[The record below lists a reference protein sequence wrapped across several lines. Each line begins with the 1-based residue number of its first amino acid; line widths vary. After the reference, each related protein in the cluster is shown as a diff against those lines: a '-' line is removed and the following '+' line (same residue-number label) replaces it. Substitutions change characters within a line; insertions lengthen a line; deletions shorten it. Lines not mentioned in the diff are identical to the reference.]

1 MRNKRYHRG
10 FTIVEMLIA
19 LAITAILLTAIA
31 VAFNASIINY
41 NENQNIF
48 KAINQ
53 ARQALSRITTE
64 VRTGIVNPNNI
75 SATSCE
81 VWCDDNS
88 TVPYHTYYLVPYM
101 DDNGQQKNKLKLHVS
116 NNPNDV
122 PIPLTDPSLCD
133 NVADNMTFNYTVVT
147 PLLPK
152 LPYVKS
158 VQISMTV
165 VSGDVR
171 QTVSAAAVV
180 RKVLN

>member
-31 VAFNASIINY
+31 VAFNASIINF

-48 KAINQ
+48 KAING
-53 ARQALSRITTE
+53 ARQALSRITTQ
-64 VRTGIVNPNNI
+64 VRTGLVDQTNI
-75 SATSCE
+75 SDQTRCKVLCA
-81 VWCDDNS
+81 DGS
-88 TVPYHTYYLVPYM
+88 TVTYRYESDEQKLYLNTSGV
-101 DDNGQQKNKLKLHVS
+101 NHL
-116 NNPNDV
+116 
-122 PIPLTDPSLCD
+122 LCD
-133 NVADNMTFNYTVVT
+133 KVTAMTFKKDSNT
-147 PLLPK
+147 PTGD
-152 LPYVKS
+152 VKS

-171 QTVSAAAVV
+171 QTVAAAAVV

>member
-10 FTIVEMLIA
+10 FTIVELLIA

-41 NENQNIF
+41 TENQNIF
-48 KAINQ
+48 KAINS

-64 VRTGIVNPNNI
+64 VRTAKMVVPDNNDP
-75 SATSCE
+75 TRCE
-81 VWCDDNS
+81 VQCADGS
-88 TVPYHTYYLVPYM
+88 TYHTYYLVSYV
-101 DDNGQQKNKLKLHVS
+101 DDNGQPKNKLKLHVS
-116 NNPNDV
+116 SNLNDA
-122 PIPLTDPSLCD
+122 IEPLTDPNLCD
-133 NVADNMTFNYTVVT
+133 NVAAMTFNKDNCT
-147 PLLPK
+147 PPGDVND
-152 LPYVKS
+152 VKS

-165 VSGDVR
+165 ISGDVR

>member
-1 MRNKRYHRG
+1 MRNTRYNSG

-41 NENQNIF
+41 TENQNIF

-53 ARQALSRITTE
+53 ARQALSRITTQ
-64 VRTGIVNPNNI
+64 VRTGMVDPNNI
-75 SATSCE
+75 SDQTRCKVLCA
-81 VWCDDNS
+81 DGS
-88 TVPYHTYYLVPYM
+88 TVTYRYESGVQKLYL
-101 DDNGQQKNKLKLHVS
+101 NTSG
-116 NNPNDV
+116 
-122 PIPLTDPSLCD
+122 TDHLLCD
-133 NVADNMTFNYTVVT
+133 NVAAMTFKKDNST
-147 PLLPK
+147 PTGD
-152 LPYVKS
+152 VKS

-171 QTVSAAAVV
+171 QTVAAAAVV

>member
-10 FTIVEMLIA
+10 FTIVELLIA

-41 NENQNIF
+41 TENQNIF
-48 KAINQ
+48 KAINN

-64 VRTGIVNPNNI
+64 VRTGFVDTNI
-75 SATSCE
+75 SDPTRCE
-81 VWCDDNS
+81 VWCDDDS
-88 TVPYHTYYLVPYM
+88 TVPYHTYYLVPYV
-101 DDNGQQKNKLKLHVS
+101 DENGQQKNKLKLHVS
-116 NNPNDV
+116 NYPNNATNP
-122 PIPLTDPSLCD
+122 LDPSLCD
-133 NVADNMTFNYTVVT
+133 NVADMTFNRTVVT

-152 LPYVKS
+152 LPYVES

-165 VSGDVR
+165 AIGDVR

>member
-1 MRNKRYHRG
+1 MRNTRHNHG

-31 VAFNASIINY
+31 VAFNASIINF

-53 ARQALSRITTE
+53 ARQALSRITTQ
-64 VRTGIVNPNNI
+64 VRTGMVDPNNI
-75 SATSCE
+75 SDQTRCKVLCADGSIVTYRYESGEQTLYLNTSGA
-81 VWCDDNS
+81 D
-88 TVPYHTYYLVPYM
+88 HL
-101 DDNGQQKNKLKLHVS
+101 
-116 NNPNDV
+116 
-122 PIPLTDPSLCD
+122 LCD
-133 NVADNMTFNYTVVT
+133 NVTAMTFKKDNGT
-147 PLLPK
+147 PTGD
-152 LPYVKS
+152 VKS
-158 VQISMTV
+158 VQVSMTV

>member
-1 MRNKRYHRG
+1 MRNTKHNRG

-41 NENQNIF
+41 TENQNIF
-48 KAINQ
+48 KAINSV
-53 ARQALSRITTE
+53 RQALSRITTQ
-64 VRTGIVNPNNI
+64 VRTGMVDPNNI
-75 SATSCE
+75 SDQTRCKVLCA
-81 VWCDDNS
+81 DGS
-88 TVPYHTYYLVPYM
+88 TVTYRYESGAQKLYL
-101 DDNGQQKNKLKLHVS
+101 NTGG
-116 NNPNDV
+116 
-122 PIPLTDPSLCD
+122 TDHLLCD
-133 NVADNMTFNYTVVT
+133 NVTAMTFKKDNGT
-147 PLLPK
+147 PTGD
-152 LPYVKS
+152 VKS

>member
-1 MRNKRYHRG
+1 MQNKRYHRG
-10 FTIVEMLIA
+10 FTIVELLIA

-41 NENQNIF
+41 TENQNIF
-48 KAINQ
+48 KAINS

-64 VRTGIVNPNNI
+64 VRTAKMVVPDNNDP
-75 SATSCE
+75 TRCE
-81 VWCDDNS
+81 VQCADGS
-88 TVPYHTYYLVPYM
+88 TYHTYYLVSYV
-101 DDNGQQKNKLKLHVS
+101 DDNGQPKYKLKLHVG
-116 NNPNDV
+116 NDV
-122 PIPLTDPSLCD
+122 TNPLTDPLLCD
-133 NVADNMTFNYTVVT
+133 NVAEMTFKKEPTGD
-147 PLLPK
+147 
-152 LPYVKS
+152 VKS

>member
-41 NENQNIF
+41 TENQNIF
-48 KAINQ
+48 KAINSV
-53 ARQALSRITTE
+53 RQALSRITTQ
-64 VRTGIVNPNNI
+64 VRTGMVDPNNI
-75 SATSCE
+75 SDQTRCKVLCA
-81 VWCDDNS
+81 DGS
-88 TVPYHTYYLVPYM
+88 TVTYRYESVEQKLYLDASGV
-101 DDNGQQKNKLKLHVS
+101 NHL
-116 NNPNDV
+116 
-122 PIPLTDPSLCD
+122 LCD
-133 NVADNMTFNYTVVT
+133 NVAAMTFKKDNGT
-147 PLLPK
+147 PTGD
-152 LPYVKS
+152 VKS